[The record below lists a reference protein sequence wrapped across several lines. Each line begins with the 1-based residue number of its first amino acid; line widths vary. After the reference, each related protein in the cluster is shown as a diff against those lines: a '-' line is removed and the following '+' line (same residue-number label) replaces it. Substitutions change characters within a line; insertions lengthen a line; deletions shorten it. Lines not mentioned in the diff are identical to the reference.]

1 MIKVIGVLKMMNGV
15 VSNLLV
21 KCTFEL
27 YFFLLTKK
35 NIVKFIIS
43 IVKKKKKK
51 KEIRIKI
58 LNKNKVK
65 KPKQN
70 KTKQNL
76 NKNKKSKT
84 KKNFFCYKD
93 VQY

>member
-1 MIKVIGVLKMMNGV
+1 MMNGV

-35 NIVKFIIS
+35 NILKFLIYFLK
-43 IVKKKKKK
+43 KKKKKK

-84 KKNFFCYKD
+84 KKIFFVIKMYNINNI
-93 VQY
+93 